1 MSTTSENGRPLVIVL
16 FGGTGDLAKRMVIPA
31 FYTLF
36 LHRLLPAEFILVG
49 NGRGDV
55 SHEDFRGHVHDVLTE
70 FGSTPEGRDWEE
82 FSSRLRFAGGG
93 FDLHD
98 PGSLLDVI
106 AEAGE
111 RLGGACELIHYLAVP
126 PVAFPELTAGL
137 GAHGLAA
144 GARVVYE
151 KPFGTSPENFREL
164 DEAVH
169 EVLEESQVYRIDHFL
184 GKEATQDLHV
194 LRFANTL
201 FADAWNARHIKSVQ
215 IDAPEKL
222 DIDDRALFY
231 DATGAMLDMLITHLF
246 QVAAEVAMEP
256 PASMSADDLQS
267 AREEVIG
274 CFRPLDPAEVVLGQY
289 DGYLDVKGI
298 EPGSTTDTFVAARMW
313 VDNDRWRGVPFLM
326 RTGKRMAGATQRV
339 SVILRDPRDAPFD
352 VPKDGGVLT
361 LSLAGNGSVDLSM
374 VVKEPGAGL
383 ELTVTDAS
391 IVLGDV
397 DGADALAPYV
407 RLIHD
412 VLIGDRSLFTRPD
425 GLAAAWSV
433 LEPVLTNRPVVLPY
447 PQGGWGPAA
456 AADLAAPD
464 RWLLGE

>member
-1 MSTTSENGRPLVIVL
+1 MASTSESSKPLVIVL

-36 LHRLLPAEFILVG
+36 LQKLLPNDFVLIG

-70 FGSTPEGRDWEE
+70 FGTKPEGKDWEE
-82 FSSRLRFAGGG
+82 FADRLRFAGGG
-93 FDLHD
+93 FDSDD

-106 AEAGE
+106 TEA
-111 RLGGACELIHYLAVP
+111 RKQLGDTCELIHYLAIP
-126 PVAFPELTAGL
+126 PVAFADVTAGL
-137 GAHGLAA
+137 GAHNLAK

-164 DEAVH
+164 NEAVH
-169 EVLEESQVYRIDHFL
+169 TVLDESQVYRIDHFL

-194 LRFANTL
+194 LRFANSL
-201 FADAWNARHIKSVQ
+201 FANAWNAEHIKAIQ

-256 PASMSADDLQS
+256 PASMNASDLQS

-298 EPGSTTDTFVAARMW
+298 KPDSTTDTFVAARMW

-326 RTGKRMAGATQRV
+326 RTGKRMAGGTQRV
-339 SVILRDPRDAPFD
+339 SVILREPADAPFE

-361 LSLAGNGSVDLSM
+361 FSLEGNGAVDLSM

-383 ELTVTDAS
+383 DLTVTDAS
-391 IVLGDV
+391 IVLGTV
-397 DGADALAPYV
+397 DGGDALAPYV

-425 GLAAAWSV
+425 GLASAWNV
-433 LEPVLTNRPVVLPY
+433 LQPILDNRPPVQPY
-447 PQGGWGPAA
+447 TQGSWGPTAA
-456 AADLAAPD
+456 AELAAPD
-464 RWLLGE
+464 RWLLGQ

>member
-1 MSTTSENGRPLVIVL
+1 MASTSTSSKPLVIVL

-36 LHRLLPAEFILVG
+36 LQKLLPSDFVLVG

-70 FGSTPEGRDWEE
+70 FGTKPEGKDWAE
-82 FSSRLRFAGGG
+82 FADRLRFAGGG
-93 FDLHD
+93 FDSD
-98 PGSLLDVI
+98 NPGSLLDVI
-106 AEAGE
+106 AEA
-111 RLGGACELIHYLAVP
+111 RKQLGDACELIHYLAIP
-126 PVAFPELTAGL
+126 PVAFADITAGL
-137 GAHGLAA
+137 GAHNLAA

-164 DEAVH
+164 NAAVH
-169 EVLEESQVYRIDHFL
+169 EVLDESQVYRIDHFL

-194 LRFANTL
+194 LRFANSL
-201 FADAWNARHIKSVQ
+201 FANAWNAEHIKAIQ

-256 PASMSADDLQS
+256 PASMDASDLQS

-298 EPGSTTDTFVAARMW
+298 KARFDHRHFCGRAD
-313 VDNDRWRGVPFLM
+313 VGGQRPLARSAVPDAHRQADGRRHPTGQRHPSRAQRRPVRGAERWRG
-326 RTGKRMAGATQRV
+326 
-339 SVILRDPRDAPFD
+339 
-352 VPKDGGVLT
+352 
-361 LSLAGNGSVDLSM
+361 
-374 VVKEPGAGL
+374 
-383 ELTVTDAS
+383 
-391 IVLGDV
+391 
-397 DGADALAPYV
+397 AD
-407 RLIHD
+407 
-412 VLIGDRSLFTRPD
+412 LFTR
-425 GLAAAWSV
+425 GQRRR
-433 LEPVLTNRPVVLPY
+433 RPVDGG
-447 PQGGWGPAA
+447 QGTRHRVG
-456 AADLAAPD
+456 PD
-464 RWLLGE
+464 RHRRLDRARHRRRRGCPRPLCPAHP